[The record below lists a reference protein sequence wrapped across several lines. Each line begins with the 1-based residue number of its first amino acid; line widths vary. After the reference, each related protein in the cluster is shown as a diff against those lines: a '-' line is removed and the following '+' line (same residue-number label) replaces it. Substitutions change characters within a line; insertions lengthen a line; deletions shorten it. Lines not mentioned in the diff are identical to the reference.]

1 MVDVPT
7 ADEIAA
13 YFSGMDDCVALI
25 NATGAG
31 DTDELSVI
39 DDTDEQETYHF
50 HPLPRVQTADEVKLM
65 VTRNTEHLEIQATKD
80 WYSDSSK
87 SKTPYTNAV
96 TAGKAYVAG

>member
-1 MVDVPT
+1 MADVLT

-13 YFSGMDDCVALI
+13 HFSAMDDSVTLI
-25 NATGAG
+25 NATVA
-31 DTDELSVI
+31 
-39 DDTDEQETYHF
+39 DDTEELAIHGS
-50 HPLPRVQTADEVKLM
+50 AAEVKLM
-65 VTRNTEHLEIQATKD
+65 VTRNTDHLELQATHS